1 MKTNFEKWRDSLTP
15 EALLSKRSDDTKC
28 VYINCAT
35 NCPAENCPAK
45 ECWIIHPAR
54 HERWAHYA
62 KQCNKW
68 FLRWANAPAKEETN
82 A

>member
-45 ECWIIHPAR
+45 KC
-54 HERWAHYA
+54 
-62 KQCNKW
+62 
-68 FLRWANAPAKEETN
+68 
-82 A
+82 